1 MVIRT
6 TVYTD
11 TKDIKH
17 DGVHVDIFK
26 DEDEADLEAVTRILG
41 YFSVHGPDIMENAKE
56 RLATAIATKD
66 WTTYYKLLQKA
77 CKKMAKECKRVKVD
91 AAFTEIL

>member
-6 TVYTD
+6 TIYTE
-11 TKDIKH
+11 TEDIKR

-41 YFSVHGPDIMENAKE
+41 YFSVHGLDIMDKAKLE
-56 RLATAIATKD
+56 LAEAIATKD
-66 WTTYYKLLQKA
+66 WRVYYKLLQKA
-77 CKKMAKECKRVKVD
+77 CKKMAKECKMVEANAALTKV
-91 AAFTEIL
+91 L